1 MLTVRSRLYYRHVS
15 PSLKIPLL
23 LTFFRLLRSS
33 LLRRCC
39 ENKCSNKSSSSD
51 FVHDCKVSSVD
62 GLRPLPPHSLD
73 DSRVLPSIAPFL
85 FSYINLLKRLTAS
98 TKPHVARLRLI
109 LILILVLILVAI
121 AAAMRDAGAGTN
133 PGSAEG
139 VAAKAASGT
148 NTTPRASARNTP
160 AARMDPAA
168 TGWIMPR
175 TSARTRRSVT
185 LPARLLIAR
194 D

>member
-1 MLTVRSRLYYRHVS
+1 MLTVRSRLYYRHIS
-15 PSLKIPLL
+15 PSLKIPLF

-62 GLRPLPPHSLD
+62 GLRLLPPHSLD
-73 DSRVLPSIAPFL
+73 DSRVLPSIVPFI

-98 TKPHVARLRLI
+98 TKPRVARLLLI
-109 LILILVLILVAI
+109 LILNLVAI
-121 AAAMRDAGAGTN
+121 AAATRDAGAGTN

-139 VAAKAASGT
+139 VAAKAVSGT
-148 NTTPRASARNTP
+148 NTTPRASARTTP

-185 LPARLLIAR
+185 LPARLLAAR